1 MGEFD
6 EKKQRLSD
14 KAYNILTGDTFGRM
28 MSFYRNHEEEI
39 RENYGK
45 ERQFDYVFQAFPNL
59 QANIYRICF
68 PQFTTNV
75 HVPIGLLTDG
85 NYVGQLKDMYRYEN
99 DTISQVR
106 EYILKNHLF
115 GEDYVKFIIALDDYV
130 AEQKEL
136 YDAVMEEFPE
146 LE

>member
-1 MGEFD
+1 MYIF
-6 EKKQRLSD
+6 L
-14 KAYNILTGDTFGRM
+14 
-28 MSFYRNHEEEI
+28 
-39 RENYGK
+39 
-45 ERQFDYVFQAFPNL
+45 
-59 QANIYRICF
+59 
-68 PQFTTNV
+68 
-75 HVPIGLLTDG
+75 DG
-85 NYVGQLKDMYRYEN
+85 NYVSQLKDMYRYEN

-115 GEDYVKFIIALDDYV
+115 GEDYIKFIIALDDYV